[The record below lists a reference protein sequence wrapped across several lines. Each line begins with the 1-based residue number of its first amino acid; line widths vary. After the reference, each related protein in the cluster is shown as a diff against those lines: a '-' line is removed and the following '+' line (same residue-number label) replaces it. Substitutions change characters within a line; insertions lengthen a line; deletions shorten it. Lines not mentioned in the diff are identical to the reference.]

1 MKFLIFR
8 RKVTDTVGNP
18 MIEYKFPCEVE
29 YDFIP
34 EVLQIDAGV
43 YDAKLQGTYES
54 VSTRFKANKDSYVL
68 AFNNSKLI
76 GYICFF
82 PISADFNHKL
92 EEGQTVFDDNIK
104 PDDIVGYDEHIGH
117 TIFLISAV
125 TKPEFQGKGIGS
137 ELMRR
142 LFSFLSG
149 KTQDGYAIKSIFS
162 FAYTAGGEALC
173 RKFGFEEIKT
183 FTSGPKLMRY
193 MF

>member
-1 MKFLIFR
+1 
-8 RKVTDTVGNP
+8 VTDTVGNP

-34 EVLQIDAGV
+34 DILQIDAQV

-54 VSTRFKANKDSYVL
+54 VNARFKANKDSYVL

-82 PISADFNHKL
+82 PVSADFNQKL
-92 EEGQTVFDDNIK
+92 EEGQTVFDDNISSK
-104 PDDIVGYDEHIGH
+104 DIVEYSENIEH

-125 TKPEFQGKGIGS
+125 TKPEFHGKGIGT

-142 LFSFLSG
+142 LFSFLSE
-149 KTQDGYAIKSIFS
+149 KKQDGYAIKSIFS

-173 RKFGFEEIKT
+173 RKFGFDEIKM
-183 FTSGPKLMRY
+183 FSSGPKLMRY